1 MLSCPTWTWQIFS
14 VSGHNTCTHCQEH
27 LGPAPGQVKGTLG
40 TLSGP
45 PLPSPRTSAS
55 SLDTCPP
62 LLDLDSATHP
72 PHPPPGETPPPI
84 HSECTSFH
92 SLVHHLRA
100 HHTHIP
106 LTLCQL
112 SQLHA
117 YPRSTHRT
125 AFDPPYNCPYYLPDI
140 PTPVP
145 MLCTQLEWPCRAL
158 SFTTIWV
165 LLHAKPC

>member
-62 LLDLDSATHP
+62 LPDLDAAACP
-72 PHPPPGETPPPI
+72 PHPLGRLLHPTTP
-84 HSECTSFH
+84 SRLLS
-92 SLVHHLRA
+92 SWLVHHSGA

-106 LTLCQL
+106 
-112 SQLHA
+112 
-117 YPRSTHRT
+117 STIIN
-125 AFDPPYNCPYYLPDI
+125 F
-140 PTPVP
+140 
-145 MLCTQLEWPCRAL
+145 
-158 SFTTIWV
+158 
-165 LLHAKPC
+165 